1 MDMLPSV
8 PEQVLGFI
16 AVPDTIV
23 AVPGSANVALTVFEV
38 QPELVI
44 EILV

>member
-23 AVPGSANVALTVFEV
+23 AVVITTIVIVLLET
-38 QPELVI
+38 ELV
-44 EILV
+44 V